1 MSKYKNL
8 CISQKSIFAGV
19 NDNKNIILFDGVC
32 NLCNGFVQFVIKRD
46 KNAVFKFASLQS
58 ETGQEVL
65 RKYNL
70 PIDELTSVIYV
81 QNENVFLRSEAA
93 LRIASQL
100 DGIWKLSKILLVF
113 PTPLRDF
120 VYNLVA
126 KNRYR
131 IFGKRDE
138 CMLPTAELKSRFL

>member
-1 MSKYKNL
+1 M
-8 CISQKSIFAGV
+8 

-70 PIDELTSVIYV
+70 PVDELTSVIYV

-120 VYNLVA
+120 VYNFIA
-126 KNRYR
+126 RNRYR

-138 CMLPTAELKSRFL
+138 CLLPTAELKSRFL

>member
-1 MSKYKNL
+1 MYLAKAYFRN
-8 CISQKSIFAGV
+8 V

-46 KNAVFKFASLQS
+46 EKARFKFASLQS
-58 ETGQEVL
+58 EIGQEIL
-65 RKYNL
+65 HKHNL
-70 PIDELTSVIYV
+70 PVDELTSVIYV
-81 QNENVFLRSEAA
+81 QNEKVFLRSEAA
-93 LRIASQL
+93 LRIAAQL
-100 DGIWKLSKILLVF
+100 DGIWELSRILLVF

-120 VYNLVA
+120 VYNIIA

-131 IFGKRDE
+131 IFGKREE